1 MVKAKGISFT
11 GEKVSDVELS
21 EAVFAVEI
29 RKDILHR
36 VVQWQRAKTH
46 RGTHKTK
53 IISEVSG
60 TTKKPYAQ
68 KHTGRA
74 RQGSLR
80 SPQMRGGA
88 RIFGPVVRSYAY
100 SLPKKV
106 RALGLRVA
114 LSAKQSEGKLFI
126 APELS
131 VKSAKTKDFSAQLEK
146 LGLKNVLFIDGPEV
160 NPNLKKAISNLKYID
175 ALPQQGANVYDI
187 LRHDTLVLSEA
198 AVKHLSERLGK

>member
-1 MVKAKGISFT
+1 MVKAKGINLA
-11 GEKVSDVELS
+11 GGNAAEVQLD
-21 EAVFAVEI
+21 EAVFAVEV

-36 VVQWQRAKTH
+36 VIEWQRAKTH
-46 RGTHKTK
+46 RGTHQTKT
-53 IISEVSG
+53 ISMVSG

-114 LSAKQSEGKLFI
+114 LSAKQAEGKLFI
-126 APELS
+126 APDLS
-131 VKSAKTKDFSAQLEK
+131 VKSAKTKEFANQLEK
-146 LGLKNVLFIDGPEV
+146 LGLSNVLFIDGPEV
-160 NPNLKKAISNLKYID
+160 NPNLKKAISNLKYVD

-187 LRHDTLVLSEA
+187 IRHDTLVLSQA
-198 AVKHLSERLGK
+198 ALKHLSERLSK